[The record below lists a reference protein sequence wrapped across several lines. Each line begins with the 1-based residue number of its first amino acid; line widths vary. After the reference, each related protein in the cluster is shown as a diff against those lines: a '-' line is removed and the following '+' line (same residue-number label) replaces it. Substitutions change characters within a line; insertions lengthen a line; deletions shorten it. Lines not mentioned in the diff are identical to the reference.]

1 MDLKKLFKLS
11 KMLLK
16 LSEVETDKGI
26 LVSDEE
32 LAVGVAVFIDK
43 EGELVPAED
52 GEYIAEEKVIIVKDC
67 AVAEIKEKEEE
78 ITEEV
83 IEEEL
88 EEEAAPEKDEKDL
101 KIEELEG
108 LLKEKDAVIEELNG
122 KIKELEDKLK
132 EPAEEPV
139 ALSKTPTFDE
149 KTIKNNPVLRY
160 FNK

>member
-32 LAVGVAVFIDK
+32 LAVGIAVFIDK

-52 GEYIAEEKVIIVKDC
+52 GEYIADEKIIVVKDG
-67 AVAEIKEKEEE
+67 AVAEIKEKEE

-88 EEEAAPEKDEKDL
+88 EEEVAPEKDEKDL

-108 LLKEKDAVIEELNG
+108 LLKEKDAVIEDLNG

-132 EPAEEPV
+132 EPTEEPV

>member
-32 LAVGVAVFIDK
+32 LAEGIAAFIDK

-52 GEYIAEEKVIIVKDC
+52 GEYVAGEKVIVIKDGI
-67 AVAEIKEKEEE
+67 VAEIKEKAA
-78 ITEEV
+78 
-83 IEEEL
+83 
-88 EEEAAPEKDEKDL
+88 EEEADPVEEALEEVQPDEKDL

-108 LLKEKDAVIEELNG
+108 LLKDRDAIIEELNA
-122 KIKELEDKLK
+122 KIAELESKIA
-132 EPAEEPV
+132 EPTEEPV
-139 ALSKTPTFDE
+139 KMSKAINVATNKD
-149 KTIKNNPVLRY
+149 NPVLKY
-160 FNK
+160 FQN